1 MDQERQDGAAEAGLP
16 VRLRLRR
23 ELSRTFTT
31 KPEPVEGAGCW
42 MLDACPEPC
51 PEQRRRTVEGLDTG

>member
-1 MDQERQDGAAEAGLP
+1 MDQERQAGAAEAGLP

-31 KPEPVEGAGCW
+31 KPEP
-42 MLDACPEPC
+42 CPG
-51 PEQRRRTVEGLDTG
+51 QRRRTVEGLDTG